1 MRWQPGQLLPKAP
14 SEFHPRATRPTHC
27 ALRRSGMRE
36 TYASVGSLVDV
47 LLWRDGGQRHAR
59 RNAWRAMVADNVRAR
74 DRAEA
79 AASLPASTAAVS
91 SEHGASSEGR
101 HVSG

>member
-1 MRWQPGQLLPKAP
+1 
-14 SEFHPRATRPTHC
+14 
-27 ALRRSGMRE
+27 MRE
-36 TYASVGSLVDV
+36 TYASLSSFVDL

-79 AASLPASTAAVS
+79 AAAQLATAAVS
-91 SEHGASSEGR
+91 SGHGASGEGR
-101 HVSG
+101 HVTG

>member
-1 MRWQPGQLLPKAP
+1 
-14 SEFHPRATRPTHC
+14 
-27 ALRRSGMRE
+27 MRE
-36 TYASVGSLVDV
+36 TYASLGSLVDL

-59 RNAWRAMVADNVRAR
+59 RNAWRAMVDDNVRAR

-79 AASLPASTAAVS
+79 AAALPVS

-101 HVSG
+101 VLS

>member
-1 MRWQPGQLLPKAP
+1 
-14 SEFHPRATRPTHC
+14 
-27 ALRRSGMRE
+27 MRE
-36 TYASVGSLVDV
+36 TYASLSSFVD
-47 LLWRDGGQRHAR
+47 LLIWRDGGQRHAR

-79 AASLPASTAAVS
+79 AAAMPVS
-91 SEHGASSEGR
+91 SEHGASGEGR

>member
-1 MRWQPGQLLPKAP
+1 
-14 SEFHPRATRPTHC
+14 
-27 ALRRSGMRE
+27 MRE
-36 TYASVGSLVDV
+36 TYASVSSFVDL

-74 DRAEA
+74 NRAEA
-79 AASLPASTAAVS
+79 AAALPASSSAVS

-101 HVSG
+101 HRSG

>member
-1 MRWQPGQLLPKAP
+1 
-14 SEFHPRATRPTHC
+14 
-27 ALRRSGMRE
+27 MRE
-36 TYASVGSLVDV
+36 TYASVSSFVDL

-79 AASLPASTAAVS
+79 AAAQYAAAAVS

-101 HVSG
+101 HLSG